1 MKSNR
6 RKHVQHHRSAI
17 NRKKKWL
24 LISCPFASCPM
35 RRQSVTERNE
45 AMARTVFVSFQ
56 DERKQLMFFSTNL
69 FDNLSQSFF
78 PVVFSSP
85 YSISC
90 SARADGRWHATNNSD
105 AINRLN
111 TVSTLLFFFFD
122 CIPNVKKIKRLCR
135 DCRFIKKTTMNTGT
149 MCVKISN
156 LPGGYLCEK
165 NPLDVL

>member
-1 MKSNR
+1 
-6 RKHVQHHRSAI
+6 
-17 NRKKKWL
+17 
-24 LISCPFASCPM
+24 M

-90 SARADGRWHATNNSD
+90 SARADGR
-105 AINRLN
+105 
-111 TVSTLLFFFFD
+111 
-122 CIPNVKKIKRLCR
+122 
-135 DCRFIKKTTMNTGT
+135 
-149 MCVKISN
+149 
-156 LPGGYLCEK
+156 
-165 NPLDVL
+165 

>member
-1 MKSNR
+1 MIINIVSICLLPYASSIGHWKKRSNGTNCFR
-6 RKHVQHHRSAI
+6 
-17 NRKKKWL
+17 
-24 LISCPFASCPM
+24 
-35 RRQSVTERNE
+35 
-45 AMARTVFVSFQ
+45 
-56 DERKQLMFFSTNL
+56 FFSRRTKTTNVL
-69 FDNLSQSFF
+69 FNELIWQLVPIFLSCC
-78 PVVFSSP
+78 FSSP